1 MCANFLEMS
10 LDFFRFVDGYRTGD
24 SVSIEFG
31 YNKHVAVWQAMGQHK
46 YVAITHA
53 QNECLYRDSPYCQL
67 QEIRKTRT
75 VRRYHSSTGKRRVAQ
90 DEFLEHGNRFFA
102 EFSMPKTLVSFAL
115 QSNYVWDWDSCA
127 KLC

>member
-1 MCANFLEMS
+1 M
-10 LDFFRFVDGYRTGD
+10 DQ
-24 SVSIEFG
+24 
-31 YNKHVAVWQAMGQHK
+31 YN

-53 QNECLYRDSPYCQL
+53 QNETLYWDSPHRMP
-67 QEIRKTRT
+67 QEIWNTRT
-75 VRRYHSSTGKRRVAQ
+75 VRRYHSRTGKRRVAQ
-90 DEFLEHGNRFFA
+90 NEFLEHGNRFFA